1 MKHLLKFYITFQR
14 LKDEERRRN
23 AEWARQ
29 ANAHARAGE
38 LIERQ
43 KQRTEAEI
51 RKQMLDENNRLA
63 QEQKSY
69 QNFLDRQVYTNEP
82 TSAYF
87 LQFNTTTR

>member
-1 MKHLLKFYITFQR
+1 MCFFQR
-14 LKDEERRRN
+14 LKDEEKRRDE
-23 AEWARQ
+23 EWSRQ

-43 KQRTEAEI
+43 KLRTEAEI
-51 RKQMLDENNRLA
+51 RKQLLDENSRLA

-82 TSAYF
+82 TSAFF